1 MRSNA
6 TNVKEYLQQVPE
18 NRRAALERL
27 RNLCLQTLAGHEER
41 MEYGMPS
48 YQKNGT
54 LEVSFASQKNSITLY
69 VLKQDVVDAH
79 RAALAGAS
87 IGKGC
92 IRFSKPEKL
101 DFAVIERLLVAV
113 RDSQEVAC

>member
-1 MRSNA
+1 
-6 TNVKEYLQQVPE
+6 
-18 NRRAALERL
+18 
-27 RNLCLQTLAGHEER
+27 
-41 MEYGMPS
+41 
-48 YQKNGT
+48 
-54 LEVSFASQKNSITLY
+54 